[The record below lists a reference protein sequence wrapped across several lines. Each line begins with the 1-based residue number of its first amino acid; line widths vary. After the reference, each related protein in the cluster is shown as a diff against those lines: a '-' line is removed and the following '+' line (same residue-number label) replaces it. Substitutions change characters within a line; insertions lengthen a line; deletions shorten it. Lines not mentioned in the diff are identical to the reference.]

1 MVEICAGSAVLSAE
15 AQRRGFQVFP
25 IDHAHNRFRAAAAI
39 LVVDMASP
47 DARQLLPQLF
57 AAVKPQ
63 WCHMG
68 LPCGTC
74 SRAREKPVH
83 ASLRSLGAPNPRPLR
98 SPDQLFGISDLT
110 PSESTRVQ
118 AANEVYMTAEV
129 LMYHCFLLQIFIS
142 LENPERSWLWAIL
155 AILVKRRPDT
165 AYHQWFF
172 GLVDVSFDACMHGGN
187 NPKATRLKSTPNLFE
202 TLGLKCDKS
211 HAHATWKVRKTN
223 GTWKFDTADEAVY
236 PATLVRR
243 MVECVVQ
250 QLPQGLLESSWR
262 TFRFEALQQT
272 GAQHRMQPPLIPE
285 YASIDWLPAAPQ
297 APPCKILE
305 TPWPTGDDNKGAEEA
320 EAADSADSD
329 KANHCSLFKIG
340 FYFSPEAHVDLA
352 LRLEHPA
359 SLFNLVPDGL
369 RRNIFILLTE
379 GCHAMARR
387 RIAYLQHMLELQ
399 KLLAGEEE
407 ALRKSMPEHV
417 NEVTAGKPLC
427 LFRRLLEETGFPDM
441 EVCTIMERG
450 VPLTGVE
457 PNSPLY
463 PKKYRAAQMT
473 TEQLD
478 HQATWRRKA
487 MVGKTMTD
495 EEKAQEADLEAE
507 TLSEVEAGFLR
518 GPFSSEE
525 ISDLVGDS
533 AWSLSKRFVL
543 YQGEDKKIRVIDNY
557 RDSGVNAAFGSSSYL
572 ALQDTD
578 FIIGF
583 LRFFMWVVGNDEEVV
598 VPLTDGSV
606 LRGTW
611 HSTAKAKPSLLGRCV
626 DLSKAYRQV
635 AIASES
641 LRHGVL
647 GYQTE
652 KEGWKY
658 YTTRSL
664 PFGASA
670 SVFAFNKVSR
680 AIWHLLVHG
689 MHILSSVFY
698 DDYPCFELQPLTQLT
713 AQTLDKFFNI
723 LGWRHAVTG
732 KKATDFGQ
740 EMQALG
746 VQYQLGSL
754 WSGRIVV
761 QNKPGRNDRIL
772 QLVSDLRERGPQMR
786 ATAASLGGLL
796 NFCGGF
802 VLGHSLKPATHS
814 LAKWMAGER
823 PTPAATDE
831 LCTLIEFLVQAA
843 RPREVSMEKDMRPV
857 VVYTDGAF
865 EDKLG
870 SWGALI
876 LDPLTGERLV
886 FHGIVPQILLDHWL
900 ETVGEQ
906 VICEVEMYAYLCV
919 RWFFRRQWM
928 ARCGLCFIDNEACRL
943 SLIKRSSPSVA
954 MFLLICTISI
964 IDTQSPFAAWMER
977 VPSPA
982 NPADMPSRQR
992 PDQLCELLG
1001 ARDCGSIDLQ
1011 ASVLSFL
1018 MKCKFDP
1025 QLAEI
1030 VRFEAEID

>member
-25 IDHAHNRFRAAAAI
+25 IDHSHNRFRAAAAI
-39 LVVDMASP
+39 LVIDIASP
-47 DARQLLPQLF
+47 DSRQLLPQLF
-57 AAVKPQ
+57 EAVKPQ

-83 ASLRSLGAPNPRPLR
+83 SSLRSLGAPNPRPLR
-98 SPDQLFGISDLT
+98 TPEQLFGISNLT
-110 PSESTRVQ
+110 QSESARVQ
-118 AANEVYMTAEV
+118 AANEVYTTAEV
-129 LMYHCFLLQIFIS
+129 LIYHCYLLHIFIS

-155 AILVKRRPDT
+155 AVLVKRRPDT

-172 GLVDVSFDACMHGGN
+172 GLADVSFDTCMHGGN
-187 NPKATRLKSTPNLFE
+187 NPKATRLKSSPNIFDSLNV
-202 TLGLKCDKS
+202 KCDKS
-211 HAHATWKVRKTN
+211 HSHATWKVRKTN
-223 GTWKFDTADEAVY
+223 GKWTFDTADEAIY
-236 PATLVRR
+236 PAILVKR
-243 MVECVVQ
+243 MVECVIRH
-250 QLPQGLLESSWR
+250 LPPGLLETSWR
-262 TFRFEALQQT
+262 TFRFDALQQT
-272 GAQHRMQPPLIPE
+272 GVQHKMQPPLIPE
-285 YASIDWLPAAPQ
+285 YASIEWLPAVSQ

-305 TPWPTGDDNKGAEEA
+305 SPWPTGEDNKGDDEA
-320 EAADSADSD
+320 EDVETVRDNLD
-329 KANHCSLFKIG
+329 DRSLFKIG

-379 GCHAMARR
+379 GCHAVARR
-387 RIAYLQHMLELQ
+387 RICYLQHMLDTK
-399 KLLAGEEE
+399 KLLADEERE
-407 ALRKSMPEHV
+407 LRKTMPEHV
-417 NEVTAGKPLC
+417 NEVTEGKPLC
-427 LFRRLLEETGFPDM
+427 LFRRLLEETGFADM

-450 VPLTGVE
+450 VSLTGVE
-457 PNSPLY
+457 PDSPLY
-463 PKKYRAAQMT
+463 PKKYRAAHLT
-473 TEQLD
+473 TAQLD
-478 HQATWRRKA
+478 HQALWQWKA
-487 MVGKTMTD
+487 TTGKSMTD
-495 EEKAQEADLEAE
+495 DEKAQEADLEAE
-507 TLSEVEAGFLR
+507 TMAEVEAGFLR
-518 GPFSSEE
+518 GPFSTDEVSA
-525 ISDLVGDS
+525 LVGDES
-533 AWSLSKRFVL
+533 WSLSKRFVL
-543 YQGEDKKIRVIDNY
+543 YQGEDRKIRVIDNY
-557 RDSGVNAAFGSSSYL
+557 RDSGVNAAFASSSYL

-583 LRFFMWVVGNDEEVV
+583 LRFFMWVVNNNEEVV
-598 VPLTDGSV
+598 VPLTDGTV
-606 LRGTW
+606 LRGPW
-611 HSTAKAKPSLLGRCV
+611 HSTTKDRPPLLGRCV

-635 AIASES
+635 AIAGDS

-652 KEGWKY
+652 REGWKY

-680 AIWHLLVHG
+680 ALWHILVHG
-689 MHILSSVFY
+689 LNMLSSVFY
-698 DDYPCFELQPLTQLT
+698 DDYPCFEVEPLTQIT

-746 VQYQLGSL
+746 VQYDLKNI
-754 WSGRIVV
+754 WSGHIVV
-761 QNKPGRNDRIL
+761 QNKPGRNERIL
-772 QLVSDLRERGPQMR
+772 GLVADLRERGPQMR
-786 ATAASLGGLL
+786 ATAATLGGLL

-814 LAKWMAGER
+814 LSKWMAGNN
-823 PTPAATDE
+823 PTAAATNE
-831 LCTLIEFLVQAA
+831 LCALIEFLVQAA
-843 RPREVSMEKDMRPV
+843 RPRVVSLQKDMRPI

-870 SWGALI
+870 SWGALV

-886 FHGIVPQILLDHWL
+886 FHGAVPQVLLDHWL
-900 ETVGEQ
+900 ETVGDQ

-954 MFLLICTISI
+954 MFLLICSVSI
-964 IDTQSPFAAWMER
+964 IDTQTPFAAWMER

-982 NPADMPSRQR
+982 NPADLPSRQR
-992 PDQLCELLG
+992 PKELCSLIG
-1001 ARDCGSIDLQ
+1001 AIDSGSIDLP
-1011 ASVLSFL
+1011 ASILSFL
-1018 MKCKFDP
+1018 MKPMFDV
-1025 QLAEI
+1025 QLAEV
-1030 VRFEAEID
+1030 VRFEAEVD